1 MFAVREAKTALI
13 MDFGD
18 KDVRVIWPF
27 IKYVVV
33 RAYIKRLVCG
43 KNAKFIYMSL

>member
-1 MFAVREAKTALI
+1 MLVVREAKTALI

-33 RAYIKRLVCG
+33 KAYLKRMVCG
-43 KNAKFIYMSL
+43 KSAKFT